1 MRRKLA
7 NRVGR
12 SARRTLSEDEAE
24 NLKTSQNSSGPNL
37 RILESGWRCARHP
50 FQIFFSVQ
58 RAARS
63 ALGAEKVQGAG
74 LSSVSPVMILEIPGQ
89 MLPRSP

>member
-37 RILESGWRCARHP
+37 RILESG
-50 FQIFFSVQ
+50 
-58 RAARS
+58 
-63 ALGAEKVQGAG
+63 
-74 LSSVSPVMILEIPGQ
+74 
-89 MLPRSP
+89 